1 MRLSLRKRLFLTHI
15 VLLTFVTVAAGLIT
29 NFELQEYY
37 KDRLFQQLKTQ
48 LDEVEY
54 LLASGTFAGDDAA
67 WQYEQLVN
75 YALAGGVRLTLMD
88 SAGTVLFDSGV
99 PRDSLIFVENHL
111 LRPEV
116 QMAIADSFGR
126 SERTS
131 ETIHQRLFYA
141 ARPVAARFAGR
152 EQLATVRYLRL
163 AMPLT
168 EVERVVRD
176 VRWKII
182 AGGGLALLLTAL
194 ASYWVSRRL
203 TQPIHKLAES
213 ADSVKKGDWDAHFER
228 SSDDEIGELAD
239 LLNEMLAKLRDDL
252 KQMHKLE
259 NMRTQFLGNVSH
271 ELRTPIFALQ
281 GYLETL
287 LYGNVSETNMQKVF
301 IEKAYRQAGRLNNL
315 LTDLIDISRIESGE
329 MKMSFRYF
337 DVADWLTRQ
346 IPDLQN
352 LAKQY
357 EVSVTFKNDARAATV
372 IALGDRER
380 LTQVI
385 TNLANNAIKY
395 NVPGGKVELGYHV
408 NKKQVEI
415 YVADTGRGIPAE
427 HVPRI
432 FERFYRV
439 DKERSRDVGGT
450 GLGLAIVK
458 HIVEAHDS
466 SVNVQ
471 SEVGKGSMFSFTLKR
486 NLSKA

>member
-1 MRLSLRKRLFLTHI
+1 M
-15 VLLTFVTVAAGLIT
+15 
-29 NFELQEYY
+29 
-37 KDRLFQQLKTQ
+37 
-48 LDEVEY
+48 
-54 LLASGTFAGDDAA
+54 
-67 WQYEQLVN
+67 
-75 YALAGGVRLTLMD
+75 
-88 SAGTVLFDSGV
+88 
-99 PRDSLIFVENHL
+99 
-111 LRPEV
+111 
-116 QMAIADSFGR
+116 
-126 SERTS
+126 
-131 ETIHQRLFYA
+131 
-141 ARPVAARFAGR
+141 AARFAGR

-315 LTDLIDISRIESGE
+315 LTDLIDISRIESGRDE
-329 MKMSFRYF
+329 
-337 DVADWLTRQ
+337 D
-346 IPDLQN
+346 
-352 LAKQY
+352 
-357 EVSVTFKNDARAATV
+357 
-372 IALGDRER
+372 
-380 LTQVI
+380 
-385 TNLANNAIKY
+385 
-395 NVPGGKVELGYHV
+395 EL
-408 NKKQVEI
+408 
-415 YVADTGRGIPAE
+415 PL
-427 HVPRI
+427 
-432 FERFYRV
+432 F
-439 DKERSRDVGGT
+439 
-450 GLGLAIVK
+450 
-458 HIVEAHDS
+458 
-466 SVNVQ
+466 
-471 SEVGKGSMFSFTLKR
+471 
-486 NLSKA
+486 